1 MFAGFCGGGRGDGGS
16 ISKACDNVVCML
28 YVYRAVEDFVTVNCK
43 RDDVRPDES
52 ADKSNSKAWR
62 TIAMLL
68 VALVRS

>member
-16 ISKACDNVVCML
+16 ISMAYDDIVCH
-28 YVYRAVEDFVTVNCK
+28 RAVEGFVTVNCK

-68 VALVRS
+68 VALVVS